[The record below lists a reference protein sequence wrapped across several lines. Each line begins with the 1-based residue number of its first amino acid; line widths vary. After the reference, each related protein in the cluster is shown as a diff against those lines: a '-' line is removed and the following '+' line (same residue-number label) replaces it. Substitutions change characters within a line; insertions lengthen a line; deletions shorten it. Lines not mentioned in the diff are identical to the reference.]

1 MNKLIVP
8 KSLLEVRKWK
18 QRVSAMI
25 DKHGLDETLRHGR
38 ESFERELAKIKAK
51 KKRLARA
58 H

>member
-18 QRVSAMI
+18 QQVSAMI
-25 DKHGLDETLRHGR
+25 DKHGLNETLRHGR
-38 ESFERELAKIKAK
+38 ESFERELAKVRAK
-51 KKRLARA
+51 KKRLAKV